1 MLISHPEFSF
11 AYWGGIASAPVALI
25 FGAFAVGEARR
36 ARNSVRGFTAEG
48 RVVMAAD
55 SKLNGYGDVVGKTID
70 VDFVTANGTRITFDE
85 DVNDTY
91 VRGQLVT
98 VHYDPEHPRD
108 SATVLTSRTA
118 LARVLGYGFA
128 TLFFLGAFVT
138 TLFFNW
144 N

>member
-1 MLISHPEFSF
+1 MLISHPEFTF

-25 FGAFAVGEARR
+25 FGAFAVNEVKR
-36 ARNSVRGFTAEG
+36 ARNSVHGITAEG
-48 RVVMAAD
+48 RVVAAAD
-55 SKLNGYGDVVGKTID
+55 TKLNGYGDVIGKTID
-70 VDFVTANGTRITFDE
+70 VDFVTANGTRITFGE

-91 VRGQLVT
+91 VKGQRVT

-118 LARVLGYGFA
+118 IARVLGYGVV
-128 TLFFLGAFVT
+128 TVFFLGAFVT